1 MRSYL
6 KDKVKSGV
14 EKVKKPLKDREK
26 KKEEKRMSKVL
37 APEEKEEVNLYAE
50 SEAYKRRKEKAA
62 KIREE
67 AALR

>member
-37 APEEKEEVNLYAE
+37 TQ
-50 SEAYKRRKEKAA
+50 SFDQ
-62 KIREE
+62 
-67 AALR
+67 

>member
-26 KKEEKRMSKVL
+26 RKEEKRMSKVL
-37 APEEKEEVNLYAE
+37 APEEKEEVNHFAE

-62 KIREE
+62 KLREE